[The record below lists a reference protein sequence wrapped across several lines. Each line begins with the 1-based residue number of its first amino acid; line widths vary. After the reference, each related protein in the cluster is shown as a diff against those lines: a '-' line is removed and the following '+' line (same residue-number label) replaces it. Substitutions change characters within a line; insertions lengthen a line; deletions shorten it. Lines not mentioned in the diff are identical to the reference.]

1 MDNLN
6 VRAKNEVFLESKV
19 FEIFGFSR
27 INTDSDPKKSCPSV
41 DFQKLKNFPIF
52 FLFNDQTPSVCY
64 IRLDQYFCFT
74 L

>member
-52 FLFNDQTPSVCY
+52 FFV
-64 IRLDQYFCFT
+64 
-74 L
+74 